1 MVPALPNVD
10 VMQGNKIH
18 NAVEELLSE
27 IRRLQEENA
36 ALRQQVRRDRLTG
49 IHNQRA
55 LEEFI
60 EASRFPGYYIFCDM
74 DDLGKLNKTLGHD
87 VVNEYIREFGEW
99 LAQNVRGARITGMAM
114 ESRKHGDEFL
124 CWCSNKKGAMRIRNA
139 VRAWRS
145 QDGRVT
151 CSAGIG
157 PDKRTADM
165 NCTLFKERRKGV
177 KYVA

>member
-1 MVPALPNVD
+1 
-10 VMQGNKIH
+10 MQGTKLY

-27 IRRLQEENA
+27 VKRLQEENA

-60 EASRFPGYYIFCDM
+60 EASRYPGYYIFCDM
-74 DDLGKLNKTLGHD
+74 DGLGKLNKTIGHEA
-87 VVNEYIREFGEW
+87 VNEYIREFGEW
-99 LAQNVRGARITGMAM
+99 LADNVRDARIDGMAM

-145 QDGRVT
+145 NDGRVT

-165 NCTLFKERRKGV
+165 NCTRFKERRKGV